1 MFGSLFFINLIIYIE
16 SSISEDMA
24 SNAEFIC
31 NFFREKGWTTQSICG
46 VLGNIQDD
54 SGIKADFEGPDEK
67 YGLN

>member
-31 NFFREKGWTTQSICG
+31 NFLVKKDGQ
-46 VLGNIQDD
+46 
-54 SGIKADFEGPDEK
+54 
-67 YGLN
+67 LNQYVEC